1 MVGRSADDADFA
13 PGLGHVQD
21 LDNAGCV
28 RVAVASL
35 TMARHDNRRG
45 SEPGC
50 AVVNNQLFTGS
61 HLRRTCPVRNF
72 RAGRAAAHL
81 QRFQSCGNR
90 PFCIVIHSAFA
101 VDRNAVSIRRIA
113 DGLFCCLLIAVPP
126 VKAEIPRSPDRSGRS
141 PKVPYACRCRQSFLR
156 PAR

>member
-72 RAGRAAAHL
+72 RAGRAAARL

-113 DGLFCCLLIAVPP
+113 DGSDFRIKSGVLLVYVGFCNIS
-126 VKAEIPRSPDRSGRS
+126 RSARNNVSGYIS
-141 PKVPYACRCRQSFLR
+141 YY
-156 PAR
+156 